1 MPTTTITTLSTMS
14 TPRPHPQHQTIPLLP
29 VSLALTA
36 LALHLH
42 AYYPLLLHAVLIAFY
57 TTKLAAHYAVANGA
71 LTIVDNIV
79 DDIVRIHGAA
89 ARERWET
96 IMGIVQLGARVGLLL
111 WGVVRVVWGVLDWIF
126 RGYYI
131 MEEPA
136 VALSVQE
143 VEEGEDDEEEE
154 EELVFRLSGSGGRFE
169 GEVQVV
175 GMGEEERVEGRFGPA
190 GFASVSPSSRTTLV
204 VYDPA
209 MAHTVE
215 WRYSSS
221 QLQKLA

>member
-1 MPTTTITTLSTMS
+1 M
-14 TPRPHPQHQTIPLLP
+14 
-29 VSLALTA
+29 V
-36 LALHLH
+36 
-42 AYYPLLLHAVLIAFY
+42 
-57 TTKLAAHYAVANGA
+57 
-71 LTIVDNIV
+71 
-79 DDIVRIHGAA
+79 
-89 ARERWET
+89 RER
-96 IMGIVQLGARVGLLL
+96 ADA
-111 WGVVRVVWGVLDWIF
+111 VRVYV
-126 RGYYI
+126 GYYI

-143 VEEGEDDEEEE
+143 VEEGEDDEEEEE